1 MSLLSPSA
9 VSEAIKL
16 NVTKDVSSSVSGT
29 LAPDHK
35 ISGALTSTPR
45 WSKCEGNNLFDE
57 TKSSGDATD
66 IGQDDGCITLE
77 LRLRSD
83 SGMSATIENKNNSD
97 LDCAEVKAC
106 KGERACQISRQPDNS
121 KFIPALELKPGDIH
135 CFLHDQNVTGGF
147 ADASEYTLDLTN
159 SLKDENGNVID
170 ATKSKSS
177 YKFKVDASDLEK

>member
-1 MSLLSPSA
+1 
-9 VSEAIKL
+9 
-16 NVTKDVSSSVSGT
+16 
-29 LAPDHK
+29 
-35 ISGALTSTPR
+35 
-45 WSKCEGNNLFDE
+45 
-57 TKSSGDATD
+57 
-66 IGQDDGCITLE
+66 
-77 LRLRSD
+77 
-83 SGMSATIENKNNSD
+83 MSASVESAGS
-97 LDCAEVKAC
+97 LSCAEVKAC
-106 KGERACQISRQPDNS
+106 KGDRACQISRQDG